1 MAAHRD
7 TAFREQQMLEAAKK
21 AILDSGDFLSLD
33 QTAHRLGLPP
43 ENLDDWEAEGKI
55 FSIQYGGCSLFP
67 KYAFL
72 ADTGHGPVPGLK
84 VILDVLR
91 TKKGGW
97 GIAMCFFTMQMK
109 CCLRPKMRCQV
120 SPTVSQEGFDTCVI
134 TDNAQTRLLQI
145 ARAMLN
151 ITSSRLYR

>member
-43 ENLDDWEAEGKI
+43 GNLDDWKAEGKI
-55 FSIQYGGCSLFP
+55 FSIQHGGCSLFP

-97 GIAMCFFTMQMK
+97 GIAFWFASPSCY
-109 CCLRPKMRCQV
+109 LGGSRPQNVLFSDADEVLLAAQDEV
-120 SPTVSQEGFDTCVI
+120 SGVTHG
-134 TDNAQTRLLQI
+134 
-145 ARAMLN
+145 
-151 ITSSRLYR
+151 